1 MIIPRY
7 SPVYSYNDLWSGL
20 KNSLSNDRRA
30 ELSSKLAKLY
40 GKKHVLLFSRAS
52 AALYA
57 LLKAYGRP
65 GGVLLPAYNCIVVP
79 ETVLYAGYQPELV
92 DIDINSLNM
101 SRKTV
106 AQSISATTSVVLIT
120 HQFGIPCEIDEILE
134 VCKRKKILVVEDAS
148 PAIGAT
154 YHGKLVGSFGDAGI
168 ISFHPTKVLSGVSGG
183 ALLTDDDDIAR
194 SVNELLR
201 SADVAENSFIS
212 FAKAIAWKSA
222 LNPRV
227 YNVTHFAYSLLHRIA
242 LYEVVALRYDV
253 PKRFFSKCSNFS
265 AALINIQLEML
276 SDITNRRRELA
287 QLYFKELSGS
297 RYLDLPKF
305 PLNSAP
311 AWIQFSLLVKDKRD
325 FYNYMQANGIDLSWT
340 HKYSC
345 AESFKL
351 SGFPGARQAANS
363 VVGLP
368 TYPSLGQERA
378 KYICDKAMAYK
389 RGK

>member
-7 SPVYSYNDLWSGL
+7 SPVYSYHDLWAGL
-20 KNSLSNDRRA
+20 KNSLISDRRI
-30 ELSSKLAKLY
+30 ELASKLAKLY
-40 GKKHVLLFSRAS
+40 GKKHVLIFSRAS

-57 LLKAYGRP
+57 LLKVYGRP

-79 ETVLYAGYQPELV
+79 ETVLYAGYQPEFV

-101 SRKTV
+101 SRQTV

-134 VCKRKKILVVEDAS
+134 VCKRKNVLVVEDAS

-154 YHGKLVGSFGDAGI
+154 YHGKFVGSFGDAAI

-183 ALLTDDDDIAR
+183 ALITDNDDIAR
-194 SVNELLR
+194 GVKELLR
-201 SADVAENSFIS
+201 SADVAENNLIS
-212 FAKAIAWKSA
+212 FVKAMAWKSA
-222 LNPRV
+222 LNPRI
-227 YNVTHFAYSLLHRIA
+227 YNVAHFAYSLLHKIA
-242 LYEVVALRYDV
+242 LYEVVAFRNDI
-253 PKRFFSKCSNFS
+253 PKRFFSQCSNFS

-276 SDITNRRRELA
+276 SEITNRRRELA
-287 QLYFKELSGS
+287 QLYFNELSGS
-297 RYLDLPKF
+297 SHWDLPKF
-305 PLNSAP
+305 PLNCVP
-311 AWIQFSLLVKDKRD
+311 AWIQFSLLVIDKKG

-363 VVGLP
+363 VIGLP
-368 TYPSLGQERA
+368 TYPSLGLERA
-378 KYICDKAMAYK
+378 KYICDKALAYE